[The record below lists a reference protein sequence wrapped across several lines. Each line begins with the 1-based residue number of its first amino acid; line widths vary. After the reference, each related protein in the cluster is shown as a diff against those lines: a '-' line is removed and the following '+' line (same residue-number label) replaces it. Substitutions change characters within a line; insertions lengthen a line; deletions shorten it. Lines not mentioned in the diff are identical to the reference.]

1 MHVLQQL
8 RVSGTSAMLRMVQA
22 AHPTRIPYNELYSRY
37 RAVAPPELAAL
48 QPNDFVEVADL
59 THTHICIRTA
69 PRSHIHV
76 PLRRW
81 MISSACNPHV
91 LSGARARAG
100 DP

>member
-59 THTHICIRTA
+59 TGFELPA
-69 PRSHIHV
+69 RSSMCLCAV
-76 PLRRW
+76 
-81 MISSACNPHV
+81 
-91 LSGARARAG
+91 G
-100 DP
+100 